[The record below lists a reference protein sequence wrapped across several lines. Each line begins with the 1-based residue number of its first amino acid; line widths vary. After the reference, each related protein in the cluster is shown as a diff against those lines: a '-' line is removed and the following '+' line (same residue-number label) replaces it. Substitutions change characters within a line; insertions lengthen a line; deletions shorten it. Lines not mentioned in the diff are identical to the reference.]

1 MFRPLEVL
9 MGRYILRRVLQAI
22 PLLLLLTV
30 FMFTLIHLLPGGPEQ
45 VLFNPRLT
53 VAAKAAMRA
62 RFGLN
67 DPVPIQY
74 FKWLGQ
80 TLTGNFGFSFADNLP
95 VSYLIGQRFPA
106 TLQLFIPA
114 FALALVLAL
123 LLGVISAVRQGT
135 VIDYTFTTISYFG
148 IAMPAFLLG
157 LALQFVFGVWLKVL
171 PTSGTQSFGSTLTP
185 LGALLDHLQ
194 HLILP
199 VLTLA
204 ALSIAGWSRY
214 MRSSTI
220 EVVKQDYMRTARAK
234 GVGPVAVLFR
244 HALRNAVIP
253 LITVVAI
260 DFGAV
265 AGGATITEGVFAWPG
280 MGGLFFSSLETRD
293 YPVLLAI
300 LIIGGSLVVLF
311 NLVADILYGVMDPRI
326 RYS

>member
-1 MFRPLEVL
+1 
-9 MGRYILRRVLQAI
+9 MGRYILRRLLQAI
-22 PLLLLLTV
+22 PLLFLLTI
-30 FMFTLIHLLPGGPEQ
+30 FMFALIHLMPGGPEQ
-45 VLFNPRLT
+45 VLFNPHLT
-53 VAAKAAMRA
+53 AAAKAEMRT
-62 RFGLN
+62 RFGLD
-67 DPVPIQY
+67 DPVPVQY
-74 FKWLGQ
+74 LKWLGQ
-80 TLTGNFGFSFADNLP
+80 TLTFNFGFSYADNLP
-95 VSYLIGQRFPA
+95 VSYLLGQRFPN

-114 FALALVLAL
+114 FVLAL
-123 LLGVISAVRQGT
+123 ILALFLGVVSGLRQGT
-135 VIDYTFTTISYFG
+135 ALDYSLTTLSYFG

-157 LALQFVFGVWLKVL
+157 LLLQFIFGVWLKVL
-171 PTSGTQSFGSTLTP
+171 PTSGTQTLGVQFNP
-185 LGALLDHLQ
+185 VSAFLDHLQ

-214 MRSSTI
+214 MRSSMI
-220 EVVKQDYMRTARAK
+220 EVVKQDYIRTARAK
-234 GVGPVAVLFR
+234 GVGTASAMFR

-280 MGGLFFSSLETRD
+280 MGGLFFQSLVTRD

-300 LIIGGSLVVLF
+300 LTIGGGLVVLF
-311 NLVADILYGVMDPRI
+311 NLFADILYGVMDPRI